1 MHSLLKLLDLT
12 QFKGV
17 ELLEEELPEDRLQ
30 VGIDQVDT
38 REAHLEHFILEV
50 GRAVL
55 LPFQACQVVVADTL
69 EVVQEGASLN

>member
-30 VGIDQVDT
+30 VGIYQVDT
-38 REAHLEHFILEV
+38 REALLEQLNPEV
-50 GRAVL
+50 DRVL
-55 LPFQACQVVVADTL
+55 FLPLQAHRLVVIETL
-69 EVVQEGASLN
+69 EIVQEGAAHN